1 MTENHHFNS
10 FINCCILHGRVFVMS
25 LSITNQ
31 QNNIVQ
37 SKESDRF
44 LVSQFGQSVHVHSK
58 LHLIKIKLR
67 LFVGCICQIV
77 RFFTVGAPFIRII
90 TVFLKKGL
98 AL

>member
-1 MTENHHFNS
+1 MTENRHFYS

-31 QNNIVQ
+31 QSNIVQ

-44 LVSQFGQSVHVHSK
+44 LVSQFGQSVHVTQK
-58 LHLIKIKLR
+58 MHLIKMRLR
-67 LFVGCICQIV
+67 LFVGCICKIV
-77 RFFTVGAPFIRII
+77 RFFTVGAPFIKII
-90 TVFLKKGL
+90 IPEKSL

>member
-1 MTENHHFNS
+1 MTENRHFYS

-37 SKESDRF
+37 SKEPDRF

-58 LHLIKIKLR
+58 IAFNQNEIEA
-67 LFVGCICQIV
+67 LFGCICKIV

-90 TVFLKKGL
+90 IPEKSI

>member
-1 MTENHHFNS
+1 MDCGYSLEPPLCFGQKLEKYFFKKITEHRHFYS

-37 SKESDRF
+37 SKESDRL

-58 LHLIKIKLR
+58 IAFNQNEIE
-67 LFVGCICQIV
+67 
-77 RFFTVGAPFIRII
+77 
-90 TVFLKKGL
+90 
-98 AL
+98 ALCLVHM

>member
-1 MTENHHFNS
+1 MTENRHFYS

-58 LHLIKIKLR
+58 IAFNQNEIE
-67 LFVGCICQIV
+67 
-77 RFFTVGAPFIRII
+77 
-90 TVFLKKGL
+90 
-98 AL
+98 ALCWVHMSNSSIFYS

>member
-1 MTENHHFNS
+1 MTENRHFYS
-10 FINCCILHGRVFVMS
+10 FINCCISHGRVFVMS

-58 LHLIKIKLR
+58 IAFNQNEIE
-67 LFVGCICQIV
+67 
-77 RFFTVGAPFIRII
+77 
-90 TVFLKKGL
+90 
-98 AL
+98 ALCWVHM